1 MGSDTTPTGT
11 GWVYHD
17 DFLRHNAAIDHP
29 ERPDRLRAIHQ
40 GLIDNGLLQELQQ
53 VSIEP
58 LDDSEIMRVHTR
70 EYLAT
75 VDSSENRYLDPDTYV
90 GEGSPSIAR
99 LAAGGV
105 VAAARAVWN
114 GSLRNAFGTIRPPGH
129 HALWDRAMGFCLF
142 NNIAI
147 AACAI
152 QADDRRAK
160 VMILDWDVH
169 HGNGTQAIFY
179 EDSAVLYTSLHQYPF
194 YPGTGAATEVGR
206 AMGNG
211 YTANVPLPAG
221 SGDTEFLAA
230 METLLNDHGVTFA
243 PDILLISCGFDAH
256 RLDPLAGLEVSTDAF
271 GEATRMAVRF
281 ADEICQG
288 RLVSVL
294 EGGYST
300 QVLAEAGAVHVR
312 ELLNASMGKT
322 E

>member
-1 MGSDTTPTGT
+1 MSNVSEATGT
-11 GWVYHD
+11 GWVYCD
-17 DFLRHNAAIDHP
+17 DFLRHNAAISHP
-29 ERPDRLRAIHQ
+29 EHPDRLRAIHQ
-40 GLIDNGLLQELQQ
+40 GLTDSGLLQQLQP
-53 VSIEP
+53 VSFEP
-58 LDDSEIMRVHTR
+58 LDDSELMRVHTR
-70 EYLAT
+70 QHLAT

-105 VAAARAVWN
+105 VAGARAVWN
-114 GSLRNAFGTIRPPGH
+114 GNVRNAFCTIRPPGH

-147 AACAI
+147 TAQAI
-152 QADDRRAK
+152 LADAPSAS

-179 EDSAVLYTSLHQYPF
+179 EDASVLYTSLHQYPF
-194 YPGTGAATEVGR
+194 YPGTGSNSEIGRGVGT
-206 AMGNG
+206 G
-211 YTANVPLPAG
+211 YTANVPLQAG
-221 SGDTEFLAA
+221 SGDTEFLSAIE
-230 METLLNDHGVTFA
+230 MLFDVHGVTFA

-256 RLDPLAGLEVSTDAF
+256 RLDPLANLDVSTDAF
-271 GEATRMAVRF
+271 GEATRMAVQF
-281 ADEICQG
+281 AEEVCNG

-300 QVLAEAGAVHVR
+300 QVLSEAAAVHVR
-312 ELLNASMGKT
+312 ELLGASMGKT

>member
-1 MGSDTTPTGT
+1 MDDGSKATGT
-11 GWVYHD
+11 GWVYHE
-17 DFLRHNAAIDHP
+17 DFLRHNAAISHP

-40 GLIDNGLLQELQQ
+40 GVTDDGLLEQLEQ
-53 VSIEP
+53 VSFEP

-70 EYLAT
+70 EYMAT
-75 VDSSENRYLDPDTYV
+75 VDSSENRYLDPDTYA
-90 GEGSPSIAR
+90 GEGSPAIAR

-114 GSLRNAFGTIRPPGH
+114 GLLRNAFCTIRPPGH
-129 HALWDRAMGFCLF
+129 HALWDQAMGFCLF

-152 QADDRRAK
+152 QVDDRSAK

-179 EDSAVLYTSLHQYPF
+179 EDAIVLYTSLHQYPF

-206 AMGNG
+206 AMGKG
-211 YTANVPLPAG
+211 YTANVPLAAG
-221 SGDTEFLAA
+221 SGDTEFLSAI
-230 METLLNDHGVTFA
+230 ETLLNDYGVTFA

-256 RLDPLAGLEVSTDAF
+256 HLDPLANLDVSTDAF
-271 GEATRMAVRF
+271 GEATRMATRF
-281 ADEICQG
+281 ADEVCQG

-312 ELLNASMGKT
+312 ELLNASRGKT
-322 E
+322 K